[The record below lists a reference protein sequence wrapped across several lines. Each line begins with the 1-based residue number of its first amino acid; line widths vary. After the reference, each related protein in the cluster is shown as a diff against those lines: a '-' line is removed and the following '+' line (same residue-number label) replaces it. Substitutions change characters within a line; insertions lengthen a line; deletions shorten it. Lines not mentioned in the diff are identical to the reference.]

1 MTYNISIDTTKVF
14 VEDKV
19 AMASVSEISAASVTH
34 AAIAFSYVRDAVLR
48 GTLRPNQRIHQ
59 VTLAQQLGMSL
70 VPVREALR
78 KLEAEGF
85 VRIMPHRG
93 VYVSAISRTEMEDVF
108 AIRLAV
114 EGMATKIAVLRI
126 TDEEVEKLAALI
138 SRMEVALHSSDH
150 PALLELNQKFHFTL
164 YEASGREYLCS
175 LISHLWQKSTR
186 YRSSYIQLP
195 ERANQAHEEHKDI
208 LLAVRERSV
217 RKAIQGVR
225 NNIRQTMLGLLSS
238 FDM

>member
-1 MTYNISIDTTKVF
+1 MMTIFT
-14 VEDKV
+14 EDDR
-19 AMASVSEISAASVTH
+19 MASVSDINAASVTH
-34 AAIAFSYVRDAVLR
+34 AAIAYSYVRDSLLR

-93 VYVSAISRTEMEDVF
+93 VYVSAISRAEMEDVF
-108 AIRLAV
+108 AVRLAI
-114 EGMATKIAVLRI
+114 EGMATKQAVLRI
-126 TDEEVEKLAALI
+126 ADEQVEKLADLI
-138 SRMEVALHSSDH
+138 SRMEVALDSRNHTH
-150 PALLELNQKFHFTL
+150 LLELNQEFHFTL
-164 YEASGREYLCS
+164 YEASGREYLCT

-186 YRSSYIQLP
+186 YRTSYIQLP
-195 ERANQAHEEHKDI
+195 ERANQAHEEHKEI

-217 RKAIQGVR
+217 RKAIRAVR

-238 FDM
+238 FEV